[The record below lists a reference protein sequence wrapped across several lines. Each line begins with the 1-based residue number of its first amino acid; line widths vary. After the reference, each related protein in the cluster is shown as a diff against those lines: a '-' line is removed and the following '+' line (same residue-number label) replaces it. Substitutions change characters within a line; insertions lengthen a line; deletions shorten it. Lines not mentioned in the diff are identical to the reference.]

1 MYDVKVNNSNDA
13 IAYAIYMIVGSY
25 FKKAVCL
32 STIKERQLKVVYCE
46 TKRETQIKMEE
57 RCINYVDTRLVGVV
71 PDDIFEDMVE
81 VKFVPNQKENR
92 LEVVFYGFDWKLR
105 VWGEN
110 SSKGIMFDYKLIS
123 QSEHDE

>member
-25 FKKAVCL
+25 FKKTVCL

-46 TKRETQIKMEE
+46 TKRDTQIKMEE
-57 RCINYVDTRLVGVV
+57 RCINYVDTRIVGVI
-71 PDDIFEDMVE
+71 PDEVFGDMIE
-81 VKFVPNQKENR
+81 VKFVPNTKENR

-110 SSKGIMFDYKLIS
+110 SSKGIMFDYKFTS
-123 QSEHDE
+123 QD

>member
-25 FKKAVCL
+25 FKKEVCL

-46 TKRETQIKMEE
+46 TKRDTQIKMEE

-110 SSKGIMFDYKLIS
+110 SSKGIMFDYKFIS